1 MKNLIKINYCTLQEE
16 TLLTFLYR
24 DITEI
29 YGTKLILHY
38 IKIFYILL
46 LIIND
51 YIHKILFD
59 VTIKLVMQLI

>member
-16 TLLTFLYR
+16 TLLTFLYS

>member
-16 TLLTFLYR
+16 TLLTFLYSV
-24 DITEI
+24 TEM
-29 YGTKLILHY
+29 YRTKLILY
-38 IKIFYILL
+38 YMKIFYILL